1 MTLIRSLQ
9 FVVRTQPVLVRYT
22 CRSSYHGGGGAS
34 VNSGAGE
41 NVVIDLRSDTVTQP
55 NAAMRLAMQ
64 NATVGDDVF
73 GEDPTVNSLQDRC
86 AKLFGKEAAL
96 FIPTGTMGNLIAL
109 MVYCD
114 GRGLECLLGD
124 KSHIFL
130 YEQGGMAQ
138 IAGVHPRTVSNLK
151 DGTFDLTELE
161 YKIRISDDVHQPVT
175 RMICVENTHNVCGG
189 RIMPIDFLKHLYQIA
204 KKNEINMHMDG
215 ARLMNAAVALDIPV
229 SDITRFTDTV
239 TMCFSK
245 GLGAPIGSI
254 LSGSADFIQGANRL
268 RKCLGGGMRQA
279 GVLAAAAHVA
289 LDEAQSKLK
298 TDHHH
303 ARQLAEAL
311 NHHGKGIVSVDLNGI
326 ETNIVMIN
334 METDDISAED
344 LCERFAQ
351 VSNDELKQQTPPA
364 VVKMRPTRFS
374 PRVIRLVL
382 HRDINPDYFA
392 MLLEKLPYVFADVLH
407 RGHTRYSVATD
418 LENHETQGKN
428 LGRIL
433 NSCL

>member
-407 RGHTRYSVATD
+407 RGDGS
-418 LENHETQGKN
+418 
-428 LGRIL
+428 
-433 NSCL
+433 